1 MRTANLIVAFSSFA
15 AGAVLA
21 QSEGTAAREEQLR
34 GQVAALQIETG
45 LARPAEIIDPLRALA
60 TLHEEAGDHAFAAA
74 TLEEARY
81 VARIHYG
88 LASAEEAL
96 LLRQQIRNEKALGL
110 HQRVWDLEQDM
121 TTIARQNHDDLRMVP
136 VFRYLAEDRREALA
150 EYRAGGF
157 PPEIELGCYYVPRP
171 IRYDDTR
178 GDRRP
183 PPPDANSLPDPT
195 SCIAG
200 NRDVVIKAIRSESL
214 MYYADAIQVIV
225 KYGDYASQELR
236 DLERQALR
244 ATTFAAFAPSFCRG
258 TVDDLVALALIGS
271 CLEPVFH
278 EGDTVIPNI
287 GWASLVRLLA
297 YEIRSGAGP
306 AARAKAFAELA
317 DWHLI
322 APGRRFDEQAFS
334 LYERAYRVLGD
345 GGDTR
350 TVTEIF
356 SPTIPITLL
365 AYEPNPFVPPS
376 TADASRYIDVAFKI
390 TKQGVGRRVRIL
402 ETSAEATR
410 NEERHLTRL
419 IENTTFR
426 PRMVNGKLADEAPAE
441 LRYYLP

>member
-1 MRTANLIVAFSSFA
+1 MRTTNLIVAFSFT

-21 QSEGTAAREEQLR
+21 QSEGTGVAREEQLR
-34 GQVAALQIETG
+34 GQIAALQSETG
-45 LARPAEIIDPLRALA
+45 LARPAEIVDPLRALA
-60 TLHEEAGDHAFAAA
+60 TLHEETGDHAFAAA

-121 TTIARQNHDDLRMVP
+121 TTIAPQNHDDLRMVQ
-136 VFRYLAEDRREALA
+136 VFRYLAEDRREALD

-183 PPPDANSLPDPT
+183 PPRDANSPPDPT

-225 KYGDYASQELR
+225 KNGDYASQELR

-258 TVDDLVALALIGS
+258 TVDDLVALPLIGS

-278 EGDTVIPNI
+278 DGDTVIPNI

-297 YEIRSGAGP
+297 YEIRSGAPP
-306 AARAKAFAELA
+306 AARANALAELA
-317 DWHLI
+317 DWHLV
-322 APGRRFDEQAFS
+322 APGRRFDEQAFG
-334 LYERAYRVLGD
+334 LYERAYRVLED
-345 GGDTR
+345 NGDTR
-350 TVTEIF
+350 TVTGIF
-356 SPTIPITLL
+356 SPKIPITLL

-376 TADASRYIDVAFKI
+376 TAEASRYMDVAFEI

-402 ETSAEATR
+402 DTSAEATR